1 MNKFPAFFVLR
12 SIILIIHRSYK
23 QDIAIGEVKEIAMEA
38 YIYGFPMVMGC
49 KTMNT
54 NVIETKKT
62 IL

>member
-1 MNKFPAFFVLR
+1 MNKFPAFFVLK

-38 YIYGFPMVMGC
+38 YIYGFPMVMEC
-49 KTMNT
+49 KAMNT

>member
-1 MNKFPAFFVLR
+1 MAFSVKL
-12 SIILIIHRSYK
+12 
-23 QDIAIGEVKEIAMEA
+23 DITPVEAKENAMEA

-49 KTMNT
+49 KAMNT